1 MRLLILLIMFL
12 FSLSAN
18 ARDEGSCYISGLI
31 GNGKS
36 SVNYK
41 AIEVGCEASR
51 SNLDWVGGYVSLLL
65 INHEGYKLGQSAG
78 GLDFGLRKNFK
89 VTSFESFRSIIPYLS
104 LGSIVQFTGE
114 KVIESGEE
122 YQKIDNIS
130 LYSFISSI
138 GVKMPITKK
147 FILTPKVSYI
157 LPLRKTDEQI
167 MWIGMAFNLII
178 DM

>member
-1 MRLLILLIMFL
+1 MRLIILLL
-12 FSLSAN
+12 VFSFSFSAN
-18 ARDEGSCYISGLI
+18 ARDEGSCYVSGLI

-41 AIEVGCEASR
+41 AIEMGCEASR
-51 SNLDWVGGYVSLLL
+51 SSLDWVGGYVSLLL
-65 INHEGYKLGQSAG
+65 INHEGYKLSQSSG

-89 VTSFESFRSIIPYLS
+89 ITSFESFRRLVPYIS

-122 YQKIDNIS
+122 YQKIDNIN
-130 LYSFISSI
+130 LYSFVSSI
-138 GVKMPITKK
+138 GVKMPITKIA
-147 FILTPKVSYI
+147 ILTPKISYI

-178 DM
+178 DI